1 MFFKQLLDVMGYI
14 IVFILLNVFNDVIYG
29 FLSISNPINSK
40 LVLKMINKNYN
51 VDVAVI
57 GGGIAGTTLSFYY
70 KNVKI

>member
-1 MFFKQLLDVMGYI
+1 MGYI